1 MAQNEKK
8 STPTKTTIKKKKE
21 KAISSKLAIHIVE
34 SMLSTASVAFD
45 NSPSR
50 EERLMLR
57 KILAPYPELNGRI
70 NEMINFPLKEGL
82 MDFVITSKAYAFV
95 AHLENNR
102 NIVLPLVIDSEN
114 PSETFLQ
121 ALRWLSQFLRN
132 EVHLLT
138 IQYNQ
143 QTLHIFSNPEDI
155 YLTLNGTSRED
166 LKSISLW
173 DLIEPEAHHIV
184 DLQATQFEVLK
195 TYSPEF
201 IAYAKTQNGIDDFM
215 GFLMSLMDE
224 DNDDLEDWD
233 EDLEDEEETEIMP
246 RFFIGDPKS
255 SKQDSK
261 EKNLDSLL
269 DRIEEG
275 SRKKGRTKKN
285 QKIIDVEVEDSSDSS
300 DKTK

>member
-8 STPTKTTIKKKKE
+8 STPTKTTTRKKKE
-21 KAISSKLAIHIVE
+21 KAVSSKLVIQIVE

-50 EERLMLR
+50 EERFMLR

-70 NEMINFPLKEGL
+70 TEMINFPLKEGL

-114 PSETFLQ
+114 PNETFLR
-121 ALRWLSQFLRN
+121 ALQWLSQFLKN

-138 IQYNQ
+138 IHYNQ

-173 DLIEPEAHHIV
+173 DLIEPEADHVV

-201 IAYAKTQNGIDDFM
+201 IAYAKARNDVDNFM
-215 GFLMSLMDE
+215 GFLMNLMDE
-224 DNDDLEDWD
+224 DDNDLEDWD
-233 EDLEDEEETEIMP
+233 EDLEEETEILP
-246 RFFIGDPKS
+246 RFVINDPRS

-285 QKIIDVEVEDSSDSS
+285 PKIIDVEVEDSSDSS
-300 DKTK
+300 NKTK